1 MKRADTLRKT
11 AGRPHTGGPKQPL
24 AGGAPADQARR
35 STRTPARRRWA
46 WLAASATFL
55 LVATALSFLVGTRPL
70 SPEVVWH
77 ALVSPTGTEPDLIV
91 RTLRAPRTLVGICVG
106 VALATAGV
114 LMQGVTRN
122 PIADPGILGVNAG
135 AATGVVAASYLLD
148 VGGLSGQVWFGFA
161 GAALATALVYGVAS
175 AARTGA
181 TPTTLVLAG
190 AALTA
195 LLAGIIAAIVV
206 FDHRTMDAYRFWVV
220 GSLAGVQT
228 DAAWR
233 ILPFLSAGLLLAVA
247 SARGLDALALGD
259 EMAAGLGHKAA
270 RTRFLAAAA
279 VTVLTGAAVAAT
291 GPIAFV
297 GLMAPH
303 LARALV
309 GSGHRWLLA
318 AAALLGPAVLLA
330 SDVVGRVI
338 TAPAEVHAGVITA
351 ILGAPVLIA
360 LVRRRVVMAP

>member
-1 MKRADTLRKT
+1 MT
-11 AGRPHTGGPKQPL
+11 RPDSQPQVGDQEN
-24 AGGAPADQARR
+24 AAPAAPAQAARAAWA
-35 STRTPARRRWA
+35 PASGPGRRRWL
-46 WLAASATFL
+46 WLLAAGVFL
-55 LVATALSFLVGTRPL
+55 LVAATLSLLVGTRPL
-70 SPEVVWH
+70 SPGQVWH
-77 ALVSPTGTEPDLIV
+77 ALVSPTGSEADLIV

-106 VALATAGV
+106 VALAAAGV

-135 AATGVVAASYLLD
+135 AATGVVAAAYLLD
-148 VGGLSGQVWFGFA
+148 VGGLTGRVWFGFA

-175 AARTGA
+175 AARSGA

-195 LLAGIIAAIVV
+195 LLAGLIAGIVV

-220 GSLAGVQT
+220 GSLAGVPA
-228 DAAWR
+228 DASWR
-233 ILPFLSAGLLLAVA
+233 LLPFVLAGLLIAVGCT
-247 SARGLDALALGD
+247 RGLDAIALGE
-259 EMAAGLGHKAA
+259 EMAVGLGHKVA

-303 LARALV
+303 LGRALV
-309 GSGHRWLLA
+309 GSGHRWLLGVT
-318 AAALLGPAVLLA
+318 ALLGPAVLLT
-330 SDVVGRVI
+330 SDVVGRVV